1 MYATCTMAASKY
13 SGDWFEIEVILLSH
27 LDDKAKLK
35 EVFSDNIP
43 LPKYAKTLDLL
54 ATYLQP
60 NILSLK
66 QQLPLCDAPQYQ
78 PSLLVQ
84 SSQLPELHSLLSLA
98 EISTLTTDNNALND
112 EHSENVESGEN
123 AENDRNVGSEEG
135 TTLTENFE
143 DAQQRDNTEQIE
155 QAISTEQANTGDDF
169 FDRMQTIQEQ
179 TILEQKEQANQ
190 NSTNADGS
198 LLTEDL
204 TAQDVLA
211 QPENSTVFDKAL
223 IDNTVTDN
231 NVIDNTEIANTEV
244 NAQIEEDLPL
254 TEQEKALVLEAEQ
267 FFAKQQFHY
276 QHLYNND
283 ENAKNIREFCRISQQ
298 QFEQLALDDKR
309 YTYTGFGISNLEG
322 IIDNSED
329 LLSENA
335 YLLSK
340 ESLQLDDIVK
350 QLRRSKNFRPM
361 LHVAWRQ
368 QVFDE
373 PDATPLKLYAG
384 DNLQFDHL
392 NKISQFQAE
401 QLAEQ
406 QQEQALAQALSHAA
420 HTNSAQADTENE
432 GQTAQQF
439 LQIQAQNNNFDETPV
454 ALTENQIIEQAKQ
467 KRIIDILQSI
477 SQVNTVDDV
486 LASLKNKPRNSHV
499 YENDS
504 SPLTLSTAPVPPMQP
519 WYIDGLLNVYL
530 QGVYLNIAADFN
542 VMNLTLA
549 EQATLALRP
558 NAEIALKPIR
568 FQQRRRMISQE
579 VHYFDHPYLGM
590 IVQIRR
596 HQRPEIAVESEAE
609 LLNEQT
615 R

>member
-1 MYATCTMAASKY
+1 MNITKSLVFLASVMYATCTMAASKY

-98 EISTLTTDNNALND
+98 EISALATD
-112 EHSENVESGEN
+112 EN
-123 AENDRNVGSEEG
+123 AENEGNVGREEDAP
-135 TTLTENFE
+135 LTENME
-143 DAQQRDNTEQIE
+143 DAQQGVNTEHTE
-155 QAISTEQANTGDDF
+155 QTSPTEQANTGDDF

-190 NSTNADGS
+190 NSTNADDS
-198 LLTEDL
+198 SLTEVL

-211 QPENSTVFDKAL
+211 QPETSTVFD
-223 IDNTVTDN
+223 NTATD
-231 NVIDNTEIANTEV
+231 ITEIANTEV

-267 FFAKQQFHY
+267 FFANQQFHY
-276 QHLYNND
+276 QHLYNHD
-283 ENAKNIREFCRISQQ
+283 ENTKNIREFCRISQQ

-309 YTYTGFGISNLEG
+309 YTYTGFGIANLEG
-322 IIDNSED
+322 VIDNSED

-392 NKISQFQAE
+392 NKLSQFQAE

-406 QQEQALAQALSHAA
+406 QQEQALTQALSHAA
-420 HTNSAQADTENE
+420 HTNSAQANSANE
-432 GQTAQQF
+432 GQTGQQF
-439 LQIQAQNNNFDETPV
+439 LQIQAQNSNLDETPV

-467 KRIIDILQSI
+467 KRITDILQSI

-486 LASLKNKPRNSHV
+486 LASLKNKPQNSHA

-549 EQATLALRP
+549 EQATLELRP

-596 HQRPEIAVESEAE
+596 HQRPEIEEESEAD